1 MQATLNA
8 IAWVGVIAAASV
20 LTALVVSQLF

>member
-8 IAWVGVIAAASV
+8 LAWVGIIAAASV
-20 LTALVVSQLF
+20 LTALVFTQLF